1 MVLADIINDMK
12 DASYAQNFIQALKN
26 NHFSDCEIKKI
37 AYQNIETLFQIIF

>member
-1 MVLADIINDMK
+1 MK

-37 AYQNIETLFQIIF
+37 AYQNVIDRFSQYLR